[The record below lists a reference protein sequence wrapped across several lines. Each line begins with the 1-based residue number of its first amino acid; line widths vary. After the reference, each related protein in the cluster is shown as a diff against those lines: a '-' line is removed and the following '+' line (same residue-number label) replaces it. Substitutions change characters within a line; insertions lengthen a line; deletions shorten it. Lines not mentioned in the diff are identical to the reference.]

1 MLFWQITVQPVTKMS
16 SKLKHLCLSMRHRD
30 KDCFSTTAMVT
41 VNVWKMIKE
50 IYEYIYISNVSLR

>member
-1 MLFWQITVQPVTKMS
+1 
-16 SKLKHLCLSMRHRD
+16 MRHRD
-30 KDCFSTTAMVT
+30 KDCFSNTAMVT